1 MDHVEIDYSTKKN
14 SEDECSIR
22 FGAIKKNEKSDD
34 NNHDNVESKLL
45 SVVFFGERLFF
56 GVDTIEK

>member
-1 MDHVEIDYSTKKN
+1 MDLTKKN